1 MHKSCA
7 PMKKTAG
14 DVPGVKSGAKPSK
27 LQLAMAEK
35 NQAKSGKQK
44 MFKVEEACCI
54 RFSPNSKRLAVGS
67 RDNNIYIFDVE
78 KKFRR
83 IGICRGHT
91 SYITHIDFSL
101 NGDFMQSNSGDYELL
116 YWQAPESETFRT
128 SHVVAGSPRSRYVCF
143 FIVLVVDLYHK
154 IFIYYLNLT
163 YIELIHGTLFFVL
176 FFLSFFFL
184 SFTNKQKSSK
194 EMGSV
199 S

>member
-143 FIVLVVDLYHK
+143 LCVSSLFWLLISTIKYLYT
-154 IFIYYLNLT
+154 ISILLILNLFM
-163 YIELIHGTLFFVL
+163 ELFF
-176 FFLSFFFL
+176 FFCLFFL